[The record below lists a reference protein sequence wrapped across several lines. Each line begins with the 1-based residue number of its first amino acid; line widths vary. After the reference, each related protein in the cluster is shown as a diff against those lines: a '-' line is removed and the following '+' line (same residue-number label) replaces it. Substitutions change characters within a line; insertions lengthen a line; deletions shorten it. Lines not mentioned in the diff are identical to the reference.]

1 MCQRQRSSVSGTQFT
16 CFTGTK
22 IQILTQRAR
31 CRLYCEAIY
40 SADNSWYTAR
50 IDKVNSDGT
59 CSVTYTDYGNSEV
72 VSIKHMRL
80 NSTLNA
86 LKKPTENPVELAAKQ
101 LEKELAAKAGGAGG
115 AGKAGV
121 DKNDKKR
128 KDKEPS
134 EIAGAKEVEEMG
146 DFVVP
151 EKLKILLT
159 DSEDVKATKR
169 KKVSLDRAL
178 IEPY

>member
-1 MCQRQRSSVSGTQFT
+1 
-16 CFTGTK
+16 
-22 IQILTQRAR
+22 
-31 CRLYCEAIY
+31 
-40 SADNSWYTAR
+40 
-50 IDKVNSDGT
+50 
-59 CSVTYTDYGNSEV
+59 
-72 VSIKHMRL
+72 MRL

-101 LEKELAAKAGGAGG
+101 LEKEMAARAGGAGG
-115 AGKAGV
+115 ASKAGV

-128 KDKEPS
+128 KDKEPI

-159 DSEDVKATKR
+159 DSEDVKAAKR
-169 KKVSLDRAL
+169 KKVSLNTALLQPYYSLHRAL
-178 IEPY
+178 IPP